1 MHSSS
6 LANGWPDKPGIPM
19 TESWTITHADD
30 STALGCERVND
41 WLREHNWTANPDFMA
56 RIHEPEHEAEP
67 VVLLVKTDSST
78 IGGLFAQTQLSWL
91 RISVMAVHPDH
102 RGLGIGAA
110 LLSEAER
117 EATSRGCKYAHVD
130 TMDYQAPDFYQAHGY
145 KIVATLPD
153 WDSHGHTKFH
163 LLKHLG

>member
-1 MHSSS
+1 
-6 LANGWPDKPGIPM
+6 M
-19 TESWTITHADD
+19 TDSWTITHADD

-67 VVLLVKTDSST
+67 LVLLVKTDSST

-91 RISVMAVHPDH
+91 RISVMAVHPGH

-110 LLSEAER
+110 LLGEAER

-130 TMDYQAPDFYQAHGY
+130 TMDYQARISMRPM
-145 KIVATLPD
+145 ATRLSPRFPIGIPTVIPSSICSSI
-153 WDSHGHTKFH
+153 WFEKR
-163 LLKHLG
+163 